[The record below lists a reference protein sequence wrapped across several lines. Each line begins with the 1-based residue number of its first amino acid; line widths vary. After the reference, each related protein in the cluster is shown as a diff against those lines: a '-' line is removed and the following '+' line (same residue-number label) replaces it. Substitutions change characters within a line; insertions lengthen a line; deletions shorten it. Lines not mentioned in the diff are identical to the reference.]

1 MIKINSMKKIISC
14 IVLVSLFI
22 SCSSEKNGSLIVNG
36 KIDGLKKGT
45 LYLQKY
51 KDTLLVSVDSIQLNG
66 ISTFRLVDEIE
77 SPEIYFISLDKK
89 GNEKIS
95 FFGEKGEITVNS
107 KLSKFEISAKIS
119 GSKNQE
125 LLEEHTDMVRK
136 FNGKQMD
143 FIKDKFDAQKN
154 NDTDLLSKI
163 KKDEKNLIKRK
174 YYFSTNFAVNNSK
187 FEVAPYIALT
197 ELYYANVKLLDT
209 INNSLSKEVKAS
221 KYGLE
226 LEKFI
231 EDIKKKDN

>member
-1 MIKINSMKKIISC
+1 MKKIISC
-14 IVLVSLFI
+14 IVLVSLLI
-22 SCSSEKNGSLIVNG
+22 SCNSEKNGSLIVSG

-66 ISTFRLVDEIE
+66 VSNFRLVDEIE
-77 SPEIYFISLDKK
+77 SPEIYYVSLDKK
-89 GNEKIS
+89 GDEKIS

-107 KLSKFEISAKIS
+107 KLSKFEVSAKIA

-125 LLEEHTDMVRK
+125 LIEEHTEMVRK

-143 FIKDKFDAQKN
+143 FIKGKFDAQKN
-154 NDTDLLSKI
+154 NDTALLSKI
-163 KKDEKNLIKRK
+163 EKDEKNLIKRK
-174 YYFSTNFAVNNSK
+174 YYFSTNFAVNNSN

-231 EDIKKKDN
+231 QDIKKKEN